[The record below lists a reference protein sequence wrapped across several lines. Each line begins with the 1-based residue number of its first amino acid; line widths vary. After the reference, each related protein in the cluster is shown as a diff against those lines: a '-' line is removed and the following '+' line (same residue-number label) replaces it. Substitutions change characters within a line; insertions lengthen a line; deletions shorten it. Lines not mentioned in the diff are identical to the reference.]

1 MVPGQTVIQPFE
13 LPVYGMNRVTHT
25 TGYLVLVI
33 LDTCLCTIV
42 SASIGS
48 HPIGGDRGWCVFHCH
63 ADGTVISLDNEEK
76 GVITDG
82 ELPVPIYTT
91 GTPYTS
97 YTATY
102 DGDGYHQ
109 SITRPITEYPAK
121 GQTVDIYV
129 DITSI
134 PTPMPTPEPR
144 PIGGDQGWYEVYG
157 NVREQR

>member
-1 MVPGQTVIQPFE
+1 
-13 LPVYGMNRVTHT
+13 MNRVTHT

-109 SITRPITEYPAK
+109 SITLPITEYPAK